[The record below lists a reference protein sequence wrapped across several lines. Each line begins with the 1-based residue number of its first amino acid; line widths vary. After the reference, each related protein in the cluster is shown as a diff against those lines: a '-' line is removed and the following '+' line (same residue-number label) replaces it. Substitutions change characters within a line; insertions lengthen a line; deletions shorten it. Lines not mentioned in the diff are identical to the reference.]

1 MAQTI
6 RRGGKGVRRA
16 AAARTTKKRVATARK
31 QTGNIVGQAVRWLPF
46 SDETLHRMLICAIVG
61 GVIGAVAIAADLAGV
76 PAMAENEVAILAGHA
91 GFKVK
96 RVEVRGVNRMNE
108 LAIYEK
114 VLGQRDQVMSRL
126 DLAALRTDLLTLP
139 WVKDARV
146 SRQLP
151 DTLVVDVVERIPH
164 AVLRDGNHFV
174 LIDETGHALEAVP
187 NSRARGMLVLSGTGV
202 ENQVGALDSLLGA
215 APALKTQVAD
225 AEWVGN
231 RRWNLTFKTGQV
243 LALPEG
249 DDESA
254 AALLSFARMDGV
266 DRLLGGKVAA
276 FDMRVPDR
284 VYLRI
289 PGHAEAVS
297 ADAKAAAVA
306 RAERANGAEGLAK
319 PATVKTAA
327 KTVAHPPSP
336 SHAAATAHD

>member
-16 AAARTTKKRVATARK
+16 TATRTAKKRVATARK

-46 SDETLHRMLICAIVG
+46 SDETLHTMLIAGIVG
-61 GVIGAVAIAADLAGV
+61 GVLGVSAIVAVAAGV
-76 PAMAENEVAILAGHA
+76 PSMAEQQVAAFAGQA

-96 RVEVRGVNRMNE
+96 RVEVRGVNHMNE

-126 DLAALRTDLLTLP
+126 DLAALRADLLTLP
-139 WVKDARV
+139 WIKDARV

-151 DTLVVDVVERIPH
+151 DTLVVDVVERSPH

-174 LIDETGHALEAVP
+174 LIDETGHTLEQVP
-187 NSRARGMLVLSGTGV
+187 STRTRGMLVLTGRDV
-202 ENQVGALDSLLGA
+202 ENQVGALDKLLET
-215 APALKTQVAD
+215 APALKTQVAE

-249 DDESA
+249 DDEGA

-276 FDMRVPDR
+276 FDMRVPER

-289 PGHAEAVS
+289 PGHSEQVAAE
-297 ADAKAAAVA
+297 AKAAAVA
-306 RAERANGAEGLAK
+306 RAEKTNGADGPAK
-319 PATVKTAA
+319 AAA
-327 KTVAHPPSP
+327 KTSATKPGAPHP
-336 SHAAATAHD
+336 AATAHD

>member
-16 AAARTTKKRVATARK
+16 AATRSTKARVATARK
-31 QTGNIVGQAVRWLPF
+31 QTGNIVGQAVRWLPV
-46 SDETLHRMLICAIVG
+46 SDDTLHRLLIVGIVG
-61 GVIGAVAIAADLAGV
+61 GVIGVGVIGAIAAGV
-76 PAMAENEVAILAGHA
+76 PQMVESRVAEMADHA

-108 LAIYEK
+108 MAIYEK

-126 DLAALRTDLLTLP
+126 DIAALRDDLLTLS

-151 DTLVVDVVERIPH
+151 DTLVVDVVERSPH
-164 AVLRDGNHFV
+164 AVLREGTRYT
-174 LIDETGHALEAVP
+174 LIDETGHELEAVP
-187 NSRARGMLVLSGTGV
+187 QSRARGMLVLSGPGA
-202 ENQVGALDSLLGA
+202 EGQVTALDKLLDA
-215 APALKTQVAD
+215 APALRGQVSE

-249 DDESA
+249 DDEGA
-254 AALLSFARMDGV
+254 AALLAFARMDGV

-276 FDMRVPDR
+276 FDMRVPDK

-289 PGHAEAVS
+289 PGHAEEVA
-297 ADAKAAAVA
+297 AEAKAAAVA
-306 RAERANGAEGLAK
+306 K
-319 PATVKTAA
+319 
-327 KTVAHPPSP
+327 
-336 SHAAATAHD
+336 AAAQAKHN

>member
-6 RRGGKGVRRA
+6 RRGGKSVRRVTA
-16 AAARTTKKRVATARK
+16 TRTTKKRVATARK

-46 SDETLHRMLICAIVG
+46 SDETLHRMLIFAIIG
-61 GVIGAVAIAADLAGV
+61 GVLGVIAIAAEVAGV
-76 PAMAENEVAILAGHA
+76 PAMAENEVAVLAGNA

-151 DTLVVDVVERIPH
+151 DTLVVDVVERSPH
-164 AVLRDGNHFV
+164 AVLRDGSHFV
-174 LIDETGHALEAVP
+174 LIDETGHELEAVP
-187 NSRARGMLVLSGTGV
+187 NSRARGMLVLAGQGV
-202 ENQVGALDSLLGA
+202 EQQVGALDTLLGA
-215 APALKTQVAD
+215 APAIKNQVAD
-225 AEWVGN
+225 AEWIGN

-266 DRLLGGKVAA
+266 DRLLGGKVTA

-289 PGHAEAVS
+289 PGHAEAVV

-306 RAERANGAEGLAK
+306 RAAHANGADGPAK
-319 PATVKTAA
+319 SATKSAA
-327 KTVAHPPSP
+327 KADSAP
-336 SHAAATAHD
+336 HAAATAHD

>member
-1 MAQTI
+1 
-6 RRGGKGVRRA
+6 VRRA
-16 AAARTTKKRVATARK
+16 AAARTTRKRVATARK

-46 SDETLHRMLICAIVG
+46 SDETLHRMLIFAIVG
-61 GVIGAVAIAADLAGV
+61 GVLGAIAIGAELAGV
-76 PAMAENEVAILAGHA
+76 PAMAENEVAVLAGNA

-151 DTLVVDVVERIPH
+151 DTLVVDVVERSPH
-164 AVLRDGNHFV
+164 AVLRDGAHFV
-174 LIDETGHALEAVP
+174 LIDETGHELEQVP
-187 NSRARGMLVLSGTGV
+187 NSRARGMLVLAGRGV
-202 ENQVGALDSLLGA
+202 EDQVGALDKLLET

-276 FDMRVPDR
+276 FDMRVPER

-289 PGHAEAVS
+289 PGHSEEVAAE
-297 ADAKAAAVA
+297 AKAAAVA
-306 RAERANGAEGLAK
+306 RAERANNADG
-319 PATVKTAA
+319 PARSAISKTAGPKTAA
-327 KTVAHPPSP
+327 KTGSHPDTPP
-336 SHAAATAHD
+336 HAAATAHD

>member
-16 AAARTTKKRVATARK
+16 AATRSAKTRVATARK

-46 SDETLHRMLICAIVG
+46 SDETLHRLMITAIVG
-61 GVIGAVAIAADLAGV
+61 GVIGMVAIGAVVAGV
-76 PAMAENEVAILAGHA
+76 PSMVEQQVAALAGQA

-126 DLAALRTDLLTLP
+126 DLAALRVDLLTLP

-151 DTLVVDVVERIPH
+151 DSLVVDVVERSPH
-164 AVLRDGNHFV
+164 AVLRDAGHFV
-174 LIDETGHALEAVP
+174 LIDETGHELEPVP
-187 NSRARGMLVLSGTGV
+187 PSRAKGMLVLAGKGV
-202 ENQVGALDSLLGA
+202 EDQVGALDKLLEA
-215 APALKTQVAD
+215 APALKTQVAE
-225 AEWVGN
+225 AEWVGA

-249 DDESA
+249 DTEGA

-276 FDMRVPDR
+276 FDMRVPER

-289 PGHAEAVS
+289 PGHSEEVAAE
-297 ADAKAAAVA
+297 AKAAAVA
-306 RAERANGAEGLAK
+306 RAAKAAGADGPAK
-319 PATVKTAA
+319 AA
-327 KTVAHPPSP
+327 GHADGTPHAPSR
-336 SHAAATAHD
+336 SGATAHD

>member
-16 AAARTTKKRVATARK
+16 AATRSAKTRVATARK

-46 SDETLHRMLICAIVG
+46 SDETLHKLMIAGIVG
-61 GVIGAVAIAADLAGV
+61 GVLGVAAIGAVAAGV
-76 PAMAENEVAILAGHA
+76 PSMIEQDIAGLAGQA

-108 LAIYEK
+108 LVIYEK

-126 DLAALRTDLLTLP
+126 DLAALRADLLTLP

-151 DTLVVDVVERIPH
+151 DTLVVDVVERSPR
-164 AVLRDGNHFV
+164 AVLRDAGRFV
-174 LIDETGHALEAVP
+174 LIDDTGHALEAVP
-187 NSRARGMLVLSGTGV
+187 PSRAKGMLVLAGKGV
-202 ENQVGALDSLLGA
+202 ENQVAAFDKLLEA
-215 APALKTQVAD
+215 APALKTQVAE

-249 DDESA
+249 DDEGA

-266 DRLLGGKVAA
+266 DRLIGGKVAA
-276 FDMRVPDR
+276 FDMRVPER

-289 PGHAEAVS
+289 PGHADDIAAE
-297 ADAKAAAVA
+297 AKAAAVA
-306 RAERANGAEGLAK
+306 RATKAAGADGPAKSAN
-319 PATVKTAA
+319 
-327 KTVAHPPSP
+327 
-336 SHAAATAHD
+336 HAANHAESATHALAHSGATAHD

>member
-16 AAARTTKKRVATARK
+16 TATRTAKKRVATARK

-46 SDETLHRMLICAIVG
+46 SDETLHTMLIAGIVG
-61 GVIGAVAIAADLAGV
+61 GVLGVTAIVAVAAGV
-76 PAMAENEVAILAGHA
+76 PSRVEQQVAVFAGQA

-139 WVKDARV
+139 WIKDARV

-151 DTLVVDVVERIPH
+151 DTLVVDVVERSPH

-174 LIDETGHALEAVP
+174 LIDETGHTLEQVP
-187 NSRARGMLVLSGTGV
+187 PARARGMLVLTGGDV
-202 ENQVGALDSLLGA
+202 QNQVGALDKLLET
-215 APALKTQVAD
+215 APALKTQVAE

-249 DDESA
+249 DDEGA

-276 FDMRVPDR
+276 FDMRVPGR

-289 PGHAEAVS
+289 PGHAEQVA

-306 RAERANGAEGLAK
+306 RAEKANDADGSAKAATKIGTHSDGA
-319 PATVKTAA
+319 P
-327 KTVAHPPSP
+327 HP
-336 SHAAATAHD
+336 AATAHD

>member
-16 AAARTTKKRVATARK
+16 AATRGAKARVATARK
-31 QTGNIVGQAVRWLPF
+31 QTGNIVGQAVRWLPV
-46 SDETLHRMLICAIVG
+46 SDDMLHRMVVIGIVG
-61 GVIGAVAIAADLAGV
+61 GVIGLGVIGAIAAGV
-76 PAMAENEVAILAGHA
+76 PNMMENQVAAMADHA

-108 LAIYEK
+108 MTIYEK

-126 DLAALRTDLLTLP
+126 DLAALRTDLLTLS

-151 DTLVVDVVERIPH
+151 DTLVVDVVERAPH
-164 AVLRDGNHFV
+164 AVLRDGTHYV
-174 LIDETGHALEAVP
+174 LIDETGHELEAVP
-187 NSRARGMLVLSGTGV
+187 PSRARGMLVLSGAGV
-202 ENQVGALDSLLGA
+202 EGQVAPLDKLLDA
-215 APALKTQVAD
+215 APALRGQVAQ

-249 DDESA
+249 DDEGA
-254 AALLSFARMDGV
+254 AALLAFARMDGV

-276 FDMRVPDR
+276 FDMRVPDK

-289 PGHAEAVS
+289 PGHADDVAAE
-297 ADAKAAAVA
+297 AKAAAVA
-306 RAERANGAEGLAK
+306 KAARAADAAK
-319 PATVKTAA
+319 PA
-327 KTVAHPPSP
+327 AHAESGQ
-336 SHAAATAHD
+336 TAHD